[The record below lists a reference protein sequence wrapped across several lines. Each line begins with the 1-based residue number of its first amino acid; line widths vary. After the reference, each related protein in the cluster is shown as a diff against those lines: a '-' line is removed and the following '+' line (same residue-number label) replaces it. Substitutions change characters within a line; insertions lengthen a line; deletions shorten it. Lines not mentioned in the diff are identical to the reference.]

1 MTKIN
6 YLNMT
11 EEEFLENKFI
21 YKFLSMGNAFKTL
34 DNKQLWFANP
44 IKWKD
49 PFEKRFLNA
58 KYIDSGKEDSFRYKN
73 RIACMCIT
81 QTPNSE
87 ASWKAYSENDKVI
100 KFSINRE
107 VLLKVLKNMTSKYD
121 IYIGKMEY
129 MNTVDI
135 KKPLN
140 KIPFNPLPVDPD
152 ERDLR
157 LLLLKRISYA
167 YEDEIRIVL
176 VKPDDGNSGGVQDGI
191 ALKYDSIC
199 SNTELIHRITLDP
212 ELEKNSS
219 DYYKHL
225 FHNRYSIKEVCQCY
239 LYKDEPKDIKI
250 KVKT

>member
-1 MTKIN
+1 MKIN
-6 YLNMT
+6 FLNMT
-11 EEEFLENKFI
+11 EKEFLEKKFI
-21 YKFLSMGNAFKTL
+21 YKFLSMGNAFKIL

-58 KYIDSGKEDSFRYKN
+58 TYIDSGKQDSFRYKD

-87 ASWKAYSENDKVI
+87 ASWKAYSENDKAI
-100 KFSINRE
+100 KFSINRKVLLE
-107 VLLKVLKNMTSKYD
+107 VLEDKTSKYD

-140 KIPFNPLPVDPD
+140 KIPFNPLPADLD
-152 ERDLR
+152 ERSLR
-157 LLLLKRISYA
+157 LLFLKRISYA

-176 VKPDDGNSGGVQDGI
+176 VKPDDGNSSGVQDGI

-212 ELEKNSS
+212 ELEENSS
-219 DYYKHL
+219 RAYKCL
-225 FHNRYSIKEVCQCY
+225 FHNKYGFDEVYQCS
-239 LYKDEPKDIKI
+239 LYKDEIKDIKI
-250 KVKT
+250 KVGT